1 MKGSPFIRSFTFLLG
16 QFRRLACEIHRYLY
30 MNSYVIMTD
39 TTCDLPE
46 DYLKNHNIDIIALYY
61 SMDDIIYGDDKN
73 ISPSEFYNM
82 MRNGKMPTT
91 MACNP
96 EVTERYFR
104 KYLDAGKDILHIA
117 FSSGLSSSYNT
128 AAVVGRELSEEYP
141 DRKIIVIDSKSAS
154 MGEGLVVYKAVQN
167 MEHGMTIDDNS
178 AWIEENISHFCQQ
191 FTVDDLNHLHRG
203 GRVSKATAVI
213 GTMINVKPVLHIDDE
228 GHLIPLSNVRGRKK
242 SLNTLVDNMAIYSK
256 GYDNDMVLISH
267 GDCLE
272 DAEYVKS
279 QIQERL
285 GIENFMINYVCP
297 TVGAHSGPGTLALFY
312 MGEKR

>member
-1 MKGSPFIRSFTFLLG
+1 
-16 QFRRLACEIHRYLY
+16 
-30 MNSYVIMTD
+30 MNSYVITTD

-46 DYLKNHNIDIIALYY
+46 EYLVNHNIDVIALYY
-61 SMDDIIYGDDKN
+61 SIDDIIYGDDKN
-73 ISPSEFYNM
+73 IAQTEFYNM

-96 EVTERYFR
+96 ENTEKYFR
-104 KYLDAGKDILHIA
+104 KHLDAGKDILHIA
-117 FSSGLSSSYNT
+117 FSSALSSSYNT
-128 AAVVGRELSEEYP
+128 AAVVGRDLSEEYP

-154 MGEGLVVYKAVQN
+154 MGEGLVVYKASQN
-167 MEHGMTIDDNS
+167 MERGMSIEDNT
-178 AWIEENISHFCQQ
+178 AWIEENKLHFCQQ

-203 GRVSKATAVI
+203 GRVSKTTAVI
-213 GTMINVKPVLHIDDE
+213 GTMINVKPILHVDDE
-228 GHLIPLSNVRGRKK
+228 GRLIPLSNVRGRKK
-242 SLNTLVDNMAIYSK
+242 SLNTLVDNMENYSK

-285 GIENFMINYVCP
+285 GIKNFMINYVCP